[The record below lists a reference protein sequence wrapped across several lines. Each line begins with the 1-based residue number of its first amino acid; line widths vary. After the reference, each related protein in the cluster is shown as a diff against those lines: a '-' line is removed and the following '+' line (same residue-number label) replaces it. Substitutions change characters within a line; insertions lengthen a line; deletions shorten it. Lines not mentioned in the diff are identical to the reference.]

1 MASHGSE
8 GFLSV
13 LVVGL
18 LTAALVVPSALPA
31 DAGTDRCIDVEVVS
45 TPDTLFDDEPLFDV
59 DVTTTVDLRLQLTD
73 GDQGGGWTDD
83 MGTFDCPGNPLAA
96 TVALEVWAETQGN
109 QPGPASTTTGANGLS
124 GVVTVA
130 NTLVGRD
137 ALALFHLRASVAA
150 TPSNSTARVYWYW
163 GQHGFAGAV
172 ECAPSGAVRVTD
184 ETRNILATATDSWG
198 DPVPGVEMYLSLAGD
213 HPVTVFEGDVTDAA
227 GQVQGS
233 YSAATTG
240 SESGSCFVDLNGNGT
255 YEYQDDGGTD
265 YVYTNWTTAGDL
277 SSGDVEVDAD
287 SGDPVAA
294 TPATVGGLGCD
305 SDPYGDL
312 NDPGGPPSDGQ
323 LYLTDD
329 SFDANRI
336 GLPVNGVVR
345 VCISGATDI
354 ATDTVVEGRIARLAR
369 LTGPGELYDADGNPA
384 RMTAAEL
391 LDGTEAVFY
400 VRSRSPGT
408 TVLRGS
414 VDGIDDNDHI
424 SLGWDAPTVA
434 DARVLECVGGGW
446 TTLPAAAAV
455 DCTVTDGLGN
465 PVSGVNV
472 DFEVANSDGAA
483 AVAPP
488 DETTDGA
495 GEVSTSVMSASE
507 GRTVVTVEIAEG
519 DCFPPAPADGP
530 DELDLGKP
538 AATCVVDV
546 PVRWSDDG
554 APDEVTVDDG
564 DEGGDGTGRAG
575 DDQTIVI
582 TIVDANGDPVD
593 GVDVDL
599 IVDGVNSDSQ
609 SDATDDDGVVTFVLD
624 TTNAGND
631 AIEVWADLDGDGIPE
646 TQVYAQV
653 MQRHLV
659 QRFAGL
665 DRRLTAVLA
674 SQERFAPHALGV
686 RQASAVQDQSAGAV
700 VLARQDVFADALAG
714 TPLAAVNDA
723 PLLLTPTAD
732 LHADTLAEIDRVLA
746 DGATIFLL
754 GGEAA
759 LSPAVADALDDRW
772 NVVRIGGATRYETAV
787 LIAQETN
794 ANPSTVLVTT
804 GTNFADALTAGAAAA
819 AVDGV
824 VVLSGDSVP
833 VQATTDYLATVAA
846 ADVRAVGG
854 PASRA
859 YPAMASIV
867 GDTRFETGL
876 AVAEAF
882 FTDPAVVGVARGYDF
897 PDGLSG
903 GAHIGN
909 LGGPL
914 LLVRGTASVD
924 GLTHP
929 DNLGVQDYL
938 VANKASLYAAYVYGG
953 AAAVAEVFSDH
964 LYAAIE

>member
-1 MASHGSE
+1 M
-8 GFLSV
+8 
-13 LVVGL
+13 
-18 LTAALVVPSALPA
+18 
-31 DAGTDRCIDVEVVS
+31 
-45 TPDTLFDDEPLFDV
+45 
-59 DVTTTVDLRLQLTD
+59 
-73 GDQGGGWTDD
+73 
-83 MGTFDCPGNPLAA
+83 
-96 TVALEVWAETQGN
+96 
-109 QPGPASTTTGANGLS
+109 
-124 GVVTVA
+124 
-130 NTLVGRD
+130 
-137 ALALFHLRASVAA
+137 
-150 TPSNSTARVYWYW
+150 
-163 GQHGFAGAV
+163 
-172 ECAPSGAVRVTD
+172 
-184 ETRNILATATDSWG
+184 
-198 DPVPGVEMYLSLAGD
+198 
-213 HPVTVFEGDVTDAA
+213 
-227 GQVQGS
+227 
-233 YSAATTG
+233 
-240 SESGSCFVDLNGNGT
+240 
-255 YEYQDDGGTD
+255 
-265 YVYTNWTTAGDL
+265 
-277 SSGDVEVDAD
+277 
-287 SGDPVAA
+287 
-294 TPATVGGLGCD
+294 
-305 SDPYGDL
+305 
-312 NDPGGPPSDGQ
+312 
-323 LYLTDD
+323 
-329 SFDANRI
+329 
-336 GLPVNGVVR
+336 
-345 VCISGATDI
+345 
-354 ATDTVVEGRIARLAR
+354 
-369 LTGPGELYDADGNPA
+369 
-384 RMTAAEL
+384 
-391 LDGTEAVFY
+391 
-400 VRSRSPGT
+400 
-408 TVLRGS
+408 
-414 VDGIDDNDHI
+414 
-424 SLGWDAPTVA
+424 
-434 DARVLECVGGGW
+434 
-446 TTLPAAAAV
+446 
-455 DCTVTDGLGN
+455 
-465 PVSGVNV
+465 
-472 DFEVANSDGAA
+472 
-483 AVAPP
+483 
-488 DETTDGA
+488 
-495 GEVSTSVMSASE
+495 
-507 GRTVVTVEIAEG
+507 
-519 DCFPPAPADGP
+519 
-530 DELDLGKP
+530 
-538 AATCVVDV
+538 
-546 PVRWSDDG
+546 
-554 APDEVTVDDG
+554 
-564 DEGGDGTGRAG
+564 
-575 DDQTIVI
+575 
-582 TIVDANGDPVD
+582 
-593 GVDVDL
+593 DL

-953 AAAVAEVFSDH
+953 AAAVAEVFTDH